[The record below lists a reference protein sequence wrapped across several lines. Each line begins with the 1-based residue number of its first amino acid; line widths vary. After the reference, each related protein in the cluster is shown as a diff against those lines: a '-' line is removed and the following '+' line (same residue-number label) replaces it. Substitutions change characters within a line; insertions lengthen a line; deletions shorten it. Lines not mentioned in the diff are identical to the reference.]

1 MFKNNPKIL
10 ITGASGFVGQHL
22 INSLIKENCKLY
34 CFVRGL
40 SIDFNNTESEEIS
53 YYDIDLKQKE
63 DLNNIV
69 KSISPDIVIH
79 LAGKKNRSNEI
90 NEIKSILDNNVFGTL
105 NLFESL
111 LSVSNLKKIILL
123 GSIEEYGFGDSP
135 FKEDSF
141 ENPISTYGVSKLT
154 ISKLA
159 KIFINEYNLP
169 ITLLRP
175 SIVYGPM
182 QGTEM
187 FIPSLINS
195 LSNKQN
201 FQMTKGEQFRDF
213 IYIDDLIEAIKK
225 TILIDNL
232 TGFTFNIA
240 SGISFKL
247 SNIAIKI
254 ANILNAEDNLQIGA
268 LDYRK
273 SEIMNY
279 SVDITL
285 ALAKLNWKPN
295 TSIDEGLVITIDS
308 FNG

>member
-123 GSIEEYGFGDSP
+123 GSIEEYGFGYSP

-169 ITLLRP
+169 ITILRP
-175 SIVYGPM
+175 SIIYGPM

-201 FQMTKGEQFRDF
+201 FQMTKGEQYRDF
-213 IYIDDLIEAIKK
+213 LYIDDLIEAIKK

-232 TGFTFNIA
+232 TGSTFNIA

-279 SVDITL
+279 TVDIAL
-285 ALAKLNWKPN
+285 ALDKLNWKPN

-308 FNG
+308 FNE